1 MSDGL
6 DIRAWAREHGYDV
19 ADKGRLPAAVV
30 EAFETRTQEPATSDD
45 DIFVIE
51 PTDASAA
58 VPVSHPAAAEAT
70 TSNGERPPAE
80 TPHPKRGGLFDRKPK
95 APAKARGPKP
105 HRPRVSIE
113 NILSTGW
120 GIGAMALARRPEA
133 IPVARVMD
141 MQAPVAGLIGEELL
155 KGTVVDRLLQ
165 PLARGG
171 AKAEMAVA
179 LVGPPLIVGIMTARP
194 ATFPVLRP
202 MLKMSMMTWM
212 EIAEPQMRKVQ
223 KRAET
228 WSEKFG
234 DVDLDAMIDALW
246 AGLPEA
252 GPESPHEEDNIR
264 RAKGE

>member
-1 MSDGL
+1 MSDGM
-6 DIRAWAREHGYDV
+6 DIREWARQHGYDV
-19 ADKGRLPAAVV
+19 ADRGRIPGAVV
-30 EAFETRTQEPATSDD
+30 EAFESRGEGEGEPMEMMAASPEPAVAD
-45 DIFVIE
+45 E
-51 PTDASAA
+51 PQA
-58 VPVSHPAAAEAT
+58 PA
-70 TSNGERPPAE
+70 SNGERPPVAAPQPR
-80 TPHPKRGGLFDRKPK
+80 TGGLFQRKPTPPGVK
-95 APAKARGPKP
+95 QKPGKPKP

-113 NILSTGW
+113 NVLSTGW
-120 GIGAMALARRPEA
+120 GLAAMALARRPEA

-141 MQAPVAGLIGEELL
+141 MQAPVAGLIGEDLL
-155 KGTVVDRLLQ
+155 KGTLVDRLLQ

-171 AKAEMAVA
+171 AKAEAAVA
-179 LVGPPLIVGIMTARP
+179 LIGPPLIVGIMTARP

-252 GPESPHEEDNIR
+252 GPESPHEEENIR
-264 RAKGE
+264 RAKGD

>member
-1 MSDGL
+1 MSEMQ
-6 DIRAWAREHGYDV
+6 DIRIWAREHGYTV
-19 ADKGRLPAAVV
+19 ADRGRLPGEVV
-30 EAFETRTQEPATSDD
+30 EAYGSRGEPDEPDGEPMLMEPAPSNG
-45 DIFVIE
+45 
-51 PTDASAA
+51 DA
-58 VPVSHPAAAEAT
+58 PAAAEPARA
-70 TSNGERPPAE
+70 ERPPVE
-80 TPHPKRGGLFDRKPK
+80 PPK
-95 APAKARGPKP
+95 ARTSLFSRKQAQPGKPRTAPKVR
-105 HRPRVSIE
+105 HNRVSIE

-141 MQAPVAGLIGEELL
+141 MQAPVAGLIGEDLL
-155 KGTVVDRLLQ
+155 KGTIVDRLLQ

-171 AKAEMAVA
+171 AKAEMTVA
-179 LVGPPLIVGIMTARP
+179 LIGPPLIVGIMTARP
-194 ATFPVLRP
+194 STFPVLRP

-252 GPESPHEEDNIR
+252 GPESPHEEENIR
-264 RAKGE
+264 KAKGD

>member
-1 MSDGL
+1 MSEMQ
-6 DIRAWAREHGYDV
+6 DIRVWAREHGYQV
-19 ADKGRLPAAVV
+19 ADRGRLPGEVV
-30 EAFETRTQEPATSDD
+30 EAYGTRNEDDGSGDEPMLMQPATGNG
-45 DIFVIE
+45 
-51 PTDASAA
+51 SAA
-58 VPVSHPAAAEAT
+58 EPVPGPV
-70 TSNGERPPAE
+70 ERPPVEPPRPRA
-80 TPHPKRGGLFDRKPK
+80 GLFARKPQPPGK
-95 APAKARGPKP
+95 PKGAP
-105 HRPRVSIE
+105 RPRHNRVSIE

-155 KGTVVDRLLQ
+155 KGTLLDRLLQ

-179 LVGPPLIVGIMTARP
+179 LIGPPLIVGIMTAQP
-194 ATFPVLRP
+194 GTFPVLRP

-212 EIAEPQMRKVQ
+212 EVAEPQMRKVQ

-252 GPESPHEEDNIR
+252 GPESPHEEENIR
-264 RAKGE
+264 KAKGDD